1 MKKLAKA
8 TRGRKQ
14 LIFLDLEGTQF
25 SHELIAIGA
34 IKATIKTDGTIKKI
48 YPGFKH
54 YVLAT
59 QNVGNYVEKLT
70 GITDDLLAREGIPF
84 DKILLMLKKYVGTNL
99 SKTKFVTFGAH
110 DIRILR
116 QSLAHIPEAD
126 HTFIKTIA
134 KNHIDLSA
142 YINEYIKDEK
152 NNTLSL
158 VNLCKLFG
166 VEPVEPA
173 HDPLNDALMLAYL
186 YSELFKKTDI
196 LIERYGEVLLN
207 MNNIPRPIKRMLN
220 KIKAGESVNIDDLQ
234 EYLRDEIV

>member
-34 IKATIKTDGTIKKI
+34 IKATIKTDGTIKKL

-99 SKTKFVTFGAH
+99 SKTKFRHLGHTTFVSYA
-110 DIRILR
+110 
-116 QSLAHIPEAD
+116 
-126 HTFIKTIA
+126 
-134 KNHIDLSA
+134 NHLPIFLS
-142 YINEYIKDEK
+142 
-152 NNTLSL
+152 
-158 VNLCKLFG
+158 
-166 VEPVEPA
+166 
-173 HDPLNDALMLAYL
+173 
-186 YSELFKKTDI
+186 
-196 LIERYGEVLLN
+196 
-207 MNNIPRPIKRMLN
+207 
-220 KIKAGESVNIDDLQ
+220 
-234 EYLRDEIV
+234 